1 MNQSLVDEI
10 VSGILARLQSA
21 PARPVNP
28 QVSASSDL
36 EKGPIKSVSPPPVTV
51 TAPLTAGAAGWSP
64 VMTADVL
71 PKMSAVPTGATAT
84 VATTTTK
91 INTVELLAP
100 IITAELLNQSLKA
113 GEMLRI
119 GRGSIL
125 TPSARDWLNSKRTV
139 WSRQDKMGP
148 VSSIPR
154 PKWRMILQTMT
165 PTVQALHESL
175 RRLAE
180 GWTIEI
186 VGQPIEAARL
196 AMSLVN
202 TAECDGVVIFT
213 EQAELV
219 ACQAN
224 RSERVR
230 AAVMQNSK
238 QWEQVLRSLG
248 ANVVCIS
255 PIGRSFIE
263 LRNLLKECAGNP
275 PQPPPGM

>member
-1 MNQSLVDEI
+1 MNQSLIDEI

-28 QVSASSDL
+28 QVAASSDL
-36 EKGPIKSVSPPPVTV
+36 EKGPIKSVSPPPGTV
-51 TAPLTAGAAGWSP
+51 TPPLKAGPAGRSL
-64 VMTADVL
+64 VMTAGVV
-71 PKMSAVPTGATAT
+71 PKVSAAPITATAA
-84 VATTTTK
+84 ATTTKT
-91 INTVELLAP
+91 NTVELLAP

-139 WSRQDKMGP
+139 WSRQNKMGP
-148 VSSIPR
+148 ASSIPR

-180 GWTIEI
+180 EWTIEI
-186 VGQPIEAARL
+186 VGQPIEAAQL

-213 EQAELV
+213 EQADLV

-255 PIGRSFIE
+255 PIGRSFME

>member
-1 MNQSLVDEI
+1 VNQSLIDEI

-36 EKGPIKSVSPPPVTV
+36 EKGPIKPVSPLPVSV
-51 TAPLTAGAAGWSP
+51 TAPLTAGSAGRSL
-64 VMTADVL
+64 VITAGVL
-71 PKMSAVPTGATAT
+71 SNVSAVPTTATAT
-84 VATTTTK
+84 AATTTKT
-91 INTVELLAP
+91 NTVELLAP

-180 GWTIEI
+180 EWTIEI

-202 TAECDGVVIFT
+202 TSECDGVVIFT
-213 EQAELV
+213 EQADLV

-255 PIGRSFIE
+255 PIGRSFME

>member
-28 QVSASSDL
+28 QVSASPAL
-36 EKGPIKSVSPPPVTV
+36 EAAPIKSSSSPPVTLSS
-51 TAPLTAGAAGWSP
+51 PLTAGTAGLLP
-64 VMTADVL
+64 VMMAGVL
-71 PKMSAVPTGATAT
+71 PKLSAVPTVATAT
-84 VATTTTK
+84 AATTNKTH
-91 INTVELLAP
+91 TVELLAP

-113 GEMLRI
+113 GELLRI

-125 TPSARDWLNSKRTV
+125 TPSARDWLNSQRTV

-148 VSSIPR
+148 VSSISR
-154 PKWRMILQTMT
+154 SKWRMILQTMT

-175 RRLAE
+175 RRLTE

-213 EQAELV
+213 EQADLV

-238 QWEQVLRSLG
+238 QWEQVVRSLG

-275 PQPPPGM
+275 PQSPPGM

>member
-21 PARPVNP
+21 PARPVN
-28 QVSASSDL
+28 QEVSASSDL
-36 EKGPIKSVSPPPVTV
+36 EKGPIKPVSPPPVAV
-51 TAPLTAGAAGWSP
+51 TAPLTAGAAGRSR
-64 VMTADVL
+64 VMTANVL
-71 PKMSAVPTGATAT
+71 PKMSAVPTVATAT

-100 IITAELLNQSLKA
+100 IITAELLNQS
-113 GEMLRI
+113 
-119 GRGSIL
+119 
-125 TPSARDWLNSKRTV
+125 LNSKRTV

-213 EQAELV
+213 EQADLV

-255 PIGRSFIE
+255 PIGRSFME